1 MTKGV
6 LFDKDGTLFEFD
18 SMWTNAIAEFV
29 DQVVVDAKHPH
40 KLAQALGIKNGVV
53 MPDSALSSGTIKDIA
68 DVLFNNGVYQQQSDA
83 ENFVRSF
90 FLEFLKT
97 HLDQLKPIGDL
108 QRLMENLHA
117 DDIKVGI
124 VTSDDYEATL
134 ISLQHAGIT
143 DLVDFIASGDC
154 YPRKPDPAP
163 LLTFCQKFALALDD
177 VIMVGDSRMDIEL
190 GNVAKGGVAVLSG
203 VGTKVELADL
213 TAMIYADVQAIPYAT
228 LLK

>member
-90 FLEFLKT
+90 
-97 HLDQLKPIGDL
+97 
-108 QRLMENLHA
+108 
-117 DDIKVGI
+117 
-124 VTSDDYEATL
+124 S
-134 ISLQHAGIT
+134 
-143 DLVDFIASGDC
+143 
-154 YPRKPDPAP
+154 
-163 LLTFCQKFALALDD
+163 
-177 VIMVGDSRMDIEL
+177 
-190 GNVAKGGVAVLSG
+190 
-203 VGTKVELADL
+203 
-213 TAMIYADVQAIPYAT
+213 
-228 LLK
+228 

>member
-1 MTKGV
+1 
-6 LFDKDGTLFEFD
+6 
-18 SMWTNAIAEFV
+18 
-29 DQVVVDAKHPH
+29 
-40 KLAQALGIKNGVV
+40 
-53 MPDSALSSGTIKDIA
+53 
-68 DVLFNNGVYQQQSDA
+68 
-83 ENFVRSF
+83 
-90 FLEFLKT
+90 
-97 HLDQLKPIGDL
+97 
-108 QRLMENLHA
+108 MENLHA

-163 LLTFCQKFALALDD
+163 LLAFCQKFALALDD